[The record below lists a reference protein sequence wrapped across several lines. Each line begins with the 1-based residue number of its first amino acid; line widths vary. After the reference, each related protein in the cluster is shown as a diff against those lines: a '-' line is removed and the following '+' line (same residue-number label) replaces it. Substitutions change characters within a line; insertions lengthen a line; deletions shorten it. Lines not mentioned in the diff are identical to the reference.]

1 MFKRM
6 IFAALVA
13 IATLGMQA
21 CFSSSSEQSAA
32 TAPNCPQGATNCQSA
47 TTKSSWGFFF

>member
-1 MFKRM
+1 MLKRI
-6 IFAALVA
+6 IFAIWVA

-21 CFSSSSEQSAA
+21 CFSSSTEQSTS
-32 TAPNCPQGATNCQSA
+32 TAPACSQGETTCKSA